1 MQRAWW
7 DAISIV
13 YDDKEQTGALRVVLE
28 LRIIGGSS
36 TVIMAPQANNKFG
49 TVSIEVISNLA
60 SGDKDVWKKFV
71 QRLVDKWMTYDDENG
86 KPLNIRPHWAKQ
98 WYVHV

>member
-13 YDDKEQTGALRVVLE
+13 YDDKKKTGALRVVLE

-36 TVIMAPQANNKFG
+36 KVIMAPQANNEFG

-60 SGDKDVWKKFV
+60 SGDRGVWKKFV
-71 QRLVDKWMTYDDENG
+71 QRLADTWMAYEVNG
-86 KPLNIRPHWAKQ
+86 KTLNVRPHWAKQ
-98 WYVHV
+98 WYVHG

>member
-13 YDDKEQTGALRVVLE
+13 YDDEKKTGALRIALE

-36 TVIMAPQANNKFG
+36 TVIMAPQAKNRFG

-60 SGDKDVWKKFV
+60 SGDNDVWKNFV
-71 QRLVDKWMTYDDENG
+71 QRLVDKWTTYEDENG
-86 KPLNIRPHWAKQ
+86 NPLNIRPHWAKQ